1 MIEKKIKIINKLGLH
16 ARAAAKIVT
25 VSSKFSSSIMLFN
38 GSKNA
43 DAKSIMKIL
52 MLAAPT
58 GTELKISANGNDEM
72 KAINALCKL
81 IKNKFDEE

>member
-1 MIEKKIKIINKLGLH
+1 
-16 ARAAAKIVT
+16 
-25 VSSKFSSSIMLFN
+25 
-38 GSKNA
+38 
-43 DAKSIMKIL
+43 L